1 MTRWISRA
9 GIVCA
14 GTALLLAQAPPSP
27 KPAAP
32 ARTVTQAPSAAAT
45 SVPSGPSGFDAK
57 TARAFLN
64 QYCISCHNTKAPQPA
79 ADPVDLEKANF
90 DSLLADAETW
100 ERVLHKLSVRAM
112 PPQDMPR
119 PKESD
124 YVGFTTWLANS
135 IDKAWAARGLQP
147 GRYVVHRLNRAE
159 YGNAIRDLLALDVD
173 VTSLLPSD
181 DADFGFDNIAASL
194 KTSPMLLDRYVTAA
208 QRISTLAVGN
218 PKAAPG
224 TMEYSIS
231 REFSQNAYI
240 EGLPL
245 GTRGGTVV
253 RHIFPADGEYKLAAR
268 LFRGVEEGYVGVEGN
283 DTPHTFVITIDGEEV
298 FSTTIG
304 GPEDHEKQAKS
315 LTEMKPVIDDRMTGR
330 VKVTAGSHD
339 VGFTWRERPAK
350 EQSVWQPS
358 LRDSQEIHMVGGV
371 PKIRTATIEGP
382 YNVTGVSA
390 SPSRDRVFVCRPAT
404 KADETPCATRILT
417 NLARRA
423 YRRTVPA
430 ADMAAPLDFYKQA
443 RQNGESF
450 DAGIRAGL
458 ARILS
463 STSFIY
469 RMEDDA
475 PGVKPGVAHRIS
487 DVELASRLSFFF
499 WSSIPDDK
507 LLNLA
512 TSGQLRQPGVLAA
525 QVKRMIADERADAL
539 VSNFTGQ
546 WLQLRNLESKVSPDL
561 LMFPDFDDNIR
572 KGFRRE
578 TEMLFGYILRND
590 RSTMELLNADYTFL
604 NERLAKH
611 YGVPG
616 VYGER
621 FRQVKLND
629 PNRFGLLG
637 HGSVL
642 SLTALATRTSPVF
655 RGVYVLT
662 TFMDTPPPPAPPN
675 VPALEASNEGKET
688 VTKSV
693 REQLQLHRQNQPCAS
708 CHRVIDPPGF
718 ALENFNSV
726 GQWRTTDN
734 GSKVDANGVLADG
747 SRLNGPIELRE
758 AILRRPEAFASVVTE
773 RMMVYALGRGLE
785 PSDMPVVRRIVR
797 KSGENGFRLS
807 SIVSEIINSAPF
819 QMRTRLE

>member
-1 MTRWISRA
+1 MTRWIASA
-9 GIVCA
+9 GLICA
-14 GTALLLAQAPPSP
+14 GTVLMLAQAPTPR
-27 KPAAP
+27 PAAP
-32 ARTVTQAPSAAAT
+32 PRAAAPSVNNAE
-45 SVPSGPSGFDAK
+45 SY
-57 TARAFLN
+57 RAFLN
-64 QYCISCHNTKAPQPA
+64 KYCVTCHNSKTPQPTSH
-79 ADPVDLEKANF
+79 PVDLEKA
-90 DSLLADAETW
+90 SLDNVLADAETW
-100 ERVLHKLSVRAM
+100 ERVLRKLSVRAM
-112 PPQDMPR
+112 PPPPMPR
-119 PKESD
+119 PQESD
-124 YVGFTTWLANS
+124 YVGFTTWLAKS
-135 IDKAWAARGLQP
+135 LDTAWAAKGSQP
-147 GRYVVHRLNRAE
+147 GRYVVHRLNRTE
-159 YGNAIRDLLALDVD
+159 YGNAIRDLLALDMD

-224 TMEYSIS
+224 TSEYSIS

-253 RHIFPADGEYKLAAR
+253 RHIFPADGEYKLSAR

-283 DTPHTFVITIDGEEV
+283 DTPHTFVITIDGAEV

-315 LTEMKPVIDDRMTGR
+315 LTEMKPVIDDRMTSR
-330 VKVTAGSHD
+330 VRVTAGPHD

-350 EQSVWQPS
+350 EQSVWQPA
-358 LRDSQEIHMVGGV
+358 LRDSQEIHMVGGK

-382 YNVTGVSA
+382 YNITGVSA
-390 SPSRDRVFVCRPAT
+390 SPSRDRIFICRPSSGAEE
-404 KADETPCATRILT
+404 AACATRILT
-417 NLARRA
+417 NLTRRA
-423 YRRTVPA
+423 YRRPVTT
-430 ADMAAPLDFYKQA
+430 ADVQVPLDFYRQA
-443 RQNGESF
+443 RQGGETF

-469 RMEDDA
+469 RMESDA
-475 PGVKPGVAHRIS
+475 PGVKPGVAHQVS
-487 DVELASRLSFFF
+487 DVDLASRLSFFF
-499 WSSIPDDK
+499 WSSIPDEK

-525 QVKRMIADERADAL
+525 EVKRMIADERADSL

-611 YGVPG
+611 YGIPG

-642 SLTALATRTSPVF
+642 SLTSLATRTSPVF

-662 TFMDTPPPPAPPN
+662 TLLDTPPPPPPPD
-675 VPALEASNEGKET
+675 VPALDETNKGKDT
-688 VTKSV
+688 ATRSV
-693 REQLQLHRQNQPCAS
+693 RDQLEFHRENQPCAS

-718 ALENFNSV
+718 ALENYNSV
-726 GQWRTTDN
+726 GQWRTADN
-734 GSKVDANGVLADG
+734 GMKVDANGVLADG
-747 SRLNGPIELRE
+747 STLKGPVDLRD
-758 AILRRPEAFASVVTE
+758 AILRRPEAFASVITE
-773 RMMVYALGRGLE
+773 RMMVYALGRGLG
-785 PSDMPVVRRIVR
+785 PADMPVVRRIV
-797 KSGENGFRLS
+797 KKAGQNNYRLS
-807 SIVSEIINSAPF
+807 TIVSEIINSAPF